1 MIAPTRLGRGLLVAV
16 TISTLGAPSTAPAN
30 GGTLRLAN
38 VTAGPHLLSVWTQ
51 PDPPREGRLDVGVAV
66 MQPPQNQAILD
77 AVVQVR
83 AEPIDGGARAAA
95 SPATRGAGGNLVLY
109 HALLE
114 LPAAGR
120 WRVTVMARS
129 SLGAGH
135 VTFDLTVERRSPLP
149 WILGTLVVAAALA
162 WLFRRLRTRP
172 SAPVTSLGWFVVALP
187 SATRGD
193 HLVIWEEQGLG
204 VPFFAVNFPG
214 AWTVGAWS
222 AACRGLPLAGLASA

>member
-1 MIAPTRLGRGLLVAV
+1 MIAPPGLGRGLLVAV

-77 AVVQVR
+77 ADVQVL
-83 AEPIDGGARAAA
+83 AESIDGGAGAAT
-95 SPATRGAGGNLVLY
+95 SQATRGAGGNLLLY
-109 HALLE
+109 HASLE

-135 VTFDLTVERRSPLP
+135 ATFDLTVERRSPLH
-149 WILGTLVVAAALA
+149 WIVGTLVVTAALG
-162 WLFRRLRTRP
+162 WLLWRQRTLRTSSIHP
-172 SAPVTSLGWFVVALP
+172 DVPAPP
-187 SATRGD
+187 R
-193 HLVIWEEQGLG
+193 
-204 VPFFAVNFPG
+204 
-214 AWTVGAWS
+214 
-222 AACRGLPLAGLASA
+222 LARRSSRR